1 MIDPDEYTDAVQ
13 RGARRRKE
21 SPYAVRAR
29 FENERRRV
37 IVTLSSQDEF
47 TFYPAQVEGL
57 EEASPRDLG
66 QIEITPSGFGLHFPN
81 LDADVYLPALMRGI
95 KGSPDWLAKRARQA
109 AADAS

>member
-21 SPYAVRAR
+21 SSYAVRAR

-47 TFYPAQVEGL
+47 GFYPAQVEGL
-57 EEASPRDLG
+57 EEARPKDLA
-66 QIEITPSGFGLHFPN
+66 QIEITPSGFGLHFPA
-81 LDADVYLPALMRGI
+81 LDAYVYLPALMRGI